1 MALAERYHL
10 LRVIR
15 HLLVS
20 VMSSPG
26 KVRVLVR
33 PPLYGPRIHL
43 VILAQRPLVHA
54 LGILLAHKRHQRLC
68 NGTKR
73 QVLHHAG
80 ILLCQHLAYQ
90 QCLLQFFLSFHC
102 CQSNN
107 IISNRPITIVTIFTG
122 QCHLPCSA
130 SDAIAHM

>member
-10 LRVIR
+10 PRVIR

-26 KVRVLVR
+26 KVRVLVC
-33 PPLYGPRIHL
+33 PPLYGSRIHS
-43 VILAQRPLVHA
+43 VVLAQGSLVHPA
-54 LGILLAHKRHQRLC
+54 RVLLAHKRHQRLG
-68 NGTKR
+68 NRTKR

-80 ILLCQHLAYQ
+80 VLLCQHLAYQ

>member
-1 MALAERYHL
+1 MVLAKCYHL

-20 VMSSPG
+20 VMPPFWE
-26 KVRVLVR
+26 VRVLVC
-33 PPLYGPRIHL
+33 PPLYGSRIHS
-43 VILAQRPLVHA
+43 VVLAQGSLVHA
-54 LGILLAHKRHQRLC
+54 LGILLAHKRHQCLC

-80 ILLCQHLAYQ
+80 VLLCQHLAYQ